1 MLGAHKDEF
10 EDMLSILDLK
20 FDIMG
25 LTETKLIK
33 GQTPTFKTS
42 IDGYNDYHTPTES
55 KKGGTVLFIDKNI
68 DSKPRKDLEK
78 KLYLSKKL
86 ESSFAEILIKGKTNV
101 IVGCIYKHPSMDIDE
116 FNALFEQT
124 MDKIS
129 SENKD
134 IYLLGDFNINLLK
147 IDEDNKIDE
156 FYNVICSNFLVP
168 HIIHPTRITSDSA
181 TLIDN
186 IFSNNLNFS
195 QALSGNLTV
204 SISDHLPHTYCT

>member
-1 MLGAHKDEF
+1 
-10 EDMLSILDLK
+10 
-20 FDIMG
+20 
-25 LTETKLIK
+25 
-33 GQTPTFKTS
+33 
-42 IDGYNDYHTPTES
+42 
-55 KKGGTVLFIDKNI
+55 
-68 DSKPRKDLEK
+68 
-78 KLYLSKKL
+78 
-86 ESSFAEILIKGKTNV
+86 
-101 IVGCIYKHPSMDIDE
+101 MDIDE

-204 SISDHLPHTYCT
+204 SISDHLPQILIVPKDDIKVPKKQNLFKHEKNYDLRKVW